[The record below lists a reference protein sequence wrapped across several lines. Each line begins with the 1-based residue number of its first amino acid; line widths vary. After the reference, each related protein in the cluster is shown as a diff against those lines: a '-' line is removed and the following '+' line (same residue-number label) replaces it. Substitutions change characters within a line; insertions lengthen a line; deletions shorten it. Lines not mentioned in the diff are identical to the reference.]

1 MRDRLVRKTLLGL
14 GIGAGAF
21 AALGVYL
28 NLATG
33 SAALENPGPMAL
45 LVVIGGTVG
54 GLVGPL
60 VGSRRRGRSDPDGG

>member
-1 MRDRLVRKTLLGL
+1 MRERLVRNTVLGL

-21 AALGVYL
+21 GTLGIYL

-33 SAALENPGPMAL
+33 SEAFEHPGPMAL
-45 LVVIGGTVG
+45 LVVIGGTIG

-60 VGSRRRGRSDPDGG
+60 VGAERRSRSDRDEE